1 LLFLC
6 FTFYFPFILFCGK
19 KFQKVTHT
27 HILHMT
33 EQQAI
38 VVLIT
43 GGSRGIGR
51 AICLELAK
59 HPLVSVAFTYNK
71 SHDDANEVLQRMTT
85 ANGRRHSAHRC
96 DVGDETQCRTL
107 VAAVVAE
114 HGRLDALVNN
124 AGIAEEHDVG
134 DEGES
139 LEHFMHA
146 MRTIMDVNF
155 FGASSLTFQAVR
167 QFQAQRSNDAST
179 VPTGLSTA
187 FSTAAGRIVNI
198 TSRAAYRGEHTAPGY
213 AASKAALSILGQS
226 LARRLGKDNIAIF
239 SVAPGWVETEMA
251 KGAVYGPGG
260 AEVLA
265 QHPLGRI
272 AQPEE
277 VANQVA
283 YLVLQAPLA
292 MTGTTVD
299 INGASYVR

>member
-1 LLFLC
+1 
-6 FTFYFPFILFCGK
+6 
-19 KFQKVTHT
+19 
-27 HILHMT
+27 MT
-33 EQQAI
+33 EHQPI

-71 SHDDANEVLQRMTT
+71 AHDDANEVLQRMTT

-96 DVGDETQCRTL
+96 DVGDETQCRSL

-124 AGIAEEHDVG
+124 AGIAGEHDVG

-155 FGASSLTFQAVR
+155 FGASSLTFQAIR
-167 QFQAQRSNDAST
+167 QFQAQGPKHAST
-179 VPTGLSTA
+179 VPRGLSTA
-187 FSTAAGRIVNI
+187 SSFSTAAGRIVNI

-213 AASKAALSILGQS
+213 AASKAALSIFGQS

-251 KGAVYGPGG
+251 KDAVYGPGG

>member
-1 LLFLC
+1 
-6 FTFYFPFILFCGK
+6 
-19 KFQKVTHT
+19 
-27 HILHMT
+27 MSSS
-33 EQQAI
+33 I
-38 VVLIT
+38 VVLVT

-51 AICLELAK
+51 AVCLELARA
-59 HPLVSVAFTYNK
+59 PNVSVAFTFNR
-71 SHDDANEVLQRMTT
+71 SQDEANDVLQQLTQFSGADNNRK
-85 ANGRRHSAHRC
+85 HSAHRC
-96 DVGDETQCRTL
+96 DVGDDAQCRTL

-124 AGIAEEHDVG
+124 AGIAEEHDLGNNEV
-134 DEGES
+134 S
-139 LEHFMHA
+139 LEHFMVT
-146 MRTIMDVNF
+146 MRKIMDVNF

-167 QFQAQRSNDAST
+167 QFQLQSSSTSSTLNSAST
-179 VPTGLSTA
+179 TA
-187 FSTAAGRIVNI
+187 TSASSSFSTAAGRIVNI

-213 AASKAALSILGQS
+213 ASSKAALSIFGQS

-251 KGAVYGPGG
+251 KDAVYGPGG

-292 MTGTTVD
+292 MTGTTVL
-299 INGASYVR
+299 

>member
-1 LLFLC
+1 
-6 FTFYFPFILFCGK
+6 
-19 KFQKVTHT
+19 
-27 HILHMT
+27 MSSS
-33 EQQAI
+33 I
-38 VVLIT
+38 VVLVT

-51 AICLELAK
+51 AVCLELAK
-59 HPLVSVAFTYNK
+59 APNVSVAFTFNK
-71 SHDDANEVLQRMTT
+71 SLDEANDVLQQLTQLSGATNRK
-85 ANGRRHSAHRC
+85 HSAHRC
-96 DVGDETQCRTL
+96 NVGDDAQCQTL

-134 DEGES
+134 NDEES
-139 LEHFMHA
+139 LEHFMTT
-146 MRTIMDVNF
+146 MRKIMNVNF

-167 QFQAQRSNDAST
+167 QFQLQRSSSTSLTLNSSAST
-179 VPTGLSTA
+179 TTA
-187 FSTAAGRIVNI
+187 SPSSSFSTPSGRIVNI

-213 AASKAALSILGQS
+213 ASSKAALSIFGQS

-251 KGAVYGPGG
+251 KDAVYGPGG